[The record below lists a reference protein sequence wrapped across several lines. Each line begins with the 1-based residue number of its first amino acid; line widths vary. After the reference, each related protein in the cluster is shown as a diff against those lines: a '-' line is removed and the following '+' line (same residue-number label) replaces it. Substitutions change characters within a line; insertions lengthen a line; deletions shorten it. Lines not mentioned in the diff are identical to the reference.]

1 MSFYNR
7 LQIKRLYT
15 IGVHKHSK
23 VDANIYN
30 THQLIMFFKKR
41 KKEFQ
46 VNDQVWLSKVAKFRG
61 LYDYLES
68 CLQSG
73 DMVVVINH
81 FENTQNEITQMAEK
95 LGVAHQVIQLPST
108 QVQSVTT
115 FVSKTE
121 TLLETTVQSPVIQR
135 LINEPILKIIVP
147 EHHPAYS
154 QEQTLLLHLMPLI
167 PHAQI
172 SFFTSLDEPFM
183 KILGNS
189 RITTVLQRMGIQ
201 EDENIEHSL
210 VTKSIARTQQK
221 IEKKAAKKIIANSQ
235 QEWLELSGIT
245 S

>member
-1 MSFYNR
+1 MSFYR
-7 LQIKRLYT
+7 Y
-15 IGVHKHSK
+15 SK
-23 VDANIYN
+23 VEASIYN
-30 THQLIMFFKKR
+30 THQLIMFFRKR

-81 FENTQNEITQMAEK
+81 FENTQHEITQMAKK
-95 LGVAHQVIQLPST
+95 LGVAHQVIQLPGT

-121 TLLETTVQSPVIQR
+121 TLLETTMQSPIIQR
-135 LINEPILKIIVP
+135 LINEPILKIIIP

-154 QEQTLLLHLMPLI
+154 QEQALLLHLMPLI

-183 KILGNS
+183 KILDSN
-189 RITTVLQRMGIQ
+189 RIKTALKRMGIK

-221 IEKKAAKKIIANSQ
+221 IEKKATTKVIANSQ
-235 QEWLELSGIT
+235 QEWLDLSGIT
-245 S
+245 N